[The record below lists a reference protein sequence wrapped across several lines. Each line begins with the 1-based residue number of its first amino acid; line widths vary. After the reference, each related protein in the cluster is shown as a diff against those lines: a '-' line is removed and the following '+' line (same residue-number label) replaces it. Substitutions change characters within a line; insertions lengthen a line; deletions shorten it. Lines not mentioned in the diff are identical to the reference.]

1 MIKQGHKYSLFG
13 RPVIAFESGHNQR
26 VRVGLMGDP
35 LFSGWMYAN
44 ACDLS
49 PLPMAYFHGQTPK

>member
-1 MIKQGHKYSLFG
+1 
-13 RPVIAFESGHNQR
+13 
-26 VRVGLMGDP
+26 VGLMGDP
-35 LFSGWMYAN
+35 WFSGWMYAN